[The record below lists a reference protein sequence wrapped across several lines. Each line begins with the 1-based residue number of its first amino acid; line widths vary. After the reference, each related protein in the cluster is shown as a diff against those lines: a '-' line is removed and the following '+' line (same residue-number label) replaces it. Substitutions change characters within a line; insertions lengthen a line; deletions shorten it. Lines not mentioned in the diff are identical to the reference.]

1 MRWER
6 VEELAERAPSVADLQ
21 FHKLELVAARRLRER
36 GGRLPPQLREAE
48 RQRALVDLAAHDVLR
63 RIRAA
68 YDGRLVLFKGPE
80 IATRYPTPELRPYRD
95 LDLIVDDAGAAHRAL
110 LAAGF
115 APTGMWAPHVDLH
128 HLQPLCWPGL
138 PLGVELHSRPHLPD
152 GLRAPPVAQVLRT
165 AVPARFADGLVDAP
179 EPAAHTLLVAAHAWA
194 HAPLAHIGQLI
205 DVALLAEEVE
215 PARLDALARRW
226 GCRRLWRITRTA
238 IDMLLV
244 GAPMPST
251 VRLCAPHLRA
261 VRERT
266 VAERHVEELVSP
278 LLGLPPMSGG
288 GQAARALARRV
299 RRGDDET
306 WSHKLMRTRRALRH
320 ARLRHSEHEARLPV
334 EDRHIG
340 AIRGL
345 QPSPIPE
352 RKVSS

>member
-6 VEELAERAPSVADLQ
+6 VEELAGRAPSVADLQ
-21 FHKLELVAARRLRER
+21 FHRLELVAARRLRER
-36 GGRLPPQLREAE
+36 CERLPPELREAE
-48 RQRALVDLAAHDVLR
+48 RRRALIDLAAHDVLR

-80 IATRYPTPELRPYRD
+80 IAMRYPAAELRPYRD
-95 LDLIVDDAGAAHRAL
+95 LDLIVGDAAAAHIAL
-110 LAAGF
+110 LEAGF

-138 PLGVELHSRPHLPD
+138 PLGVELHSKPHLPD
-152 GLRAPPVAQVLRT
+152 GLHAPSAAQLLGAT
-165 AVPARFADGLVDAP
+165 VPARFADGLVEAP

-194 HAPLAHIGQLI
+194 HAPLAHIGQLV

-215 PARLDALARRW
+215 PAQLDALARRW
-226 GCRRLWRITRTA
+226 GCRRLWRITRAA
-238 IDMLLV
+238 IDVLLD
-244 GAPMPST
+244 GAPMPAT
-251 VRLCAPHLRA
+251 LRLCAPHLRA

-278 LLGLPPMSGG
+278 LLGLPATRAGS
-288 GQAARALARRV
+288 QAARVLARRV

-320 ARLRHSEHEARLPV
+320 ARLRHSEHEARLPA

-340 AIRGL
+340 GIRGL

>member
-6 VEELAERAPSVADLQ
+6 VEELADRAPSIADLR
-21 FHKLELVAARRLRER
+21 FHKLELVAARTLRAR
-36 GGRLPPQLREAE
+36 GGRLPPELREAE
-48 RQRALVDLAAHDVLR
+48 CQRVLVDLAAHDVLR

-80 IATRYPTPELRPYRD
+80 IAARYPAPELRPYRD
-95 LDLIVDDAGAAHRAL
+95 LDLIVDDAAAAHSAL
-110 LAAGF
+110 LEAGF
-115 APTGMWAPHVDLH
+115 APTGIWAPHVDLH

-152 GLRAPPVAQVLRT
+152 GLRAPSAAQLLDAT
-165 AVPARFADGLVDAP
+165 VPARFADGLVEAP

-194 HAPLAHIGQLI
+194 HAPLAHIGQLL

-226 GCRRLWRITRTA
+226 GCRRLWRITRAA
-238 IDMLLV
+238 IDVLLD
-244 GAPMPST
+244 GAPMPAPL
-251 VRLCAPHLRA
+251 RLCAPHLRA

-278 LLGLPPMSGG
+278 LLGLPATRGG
-288 GQAARALARRV
+288 PQAARVLARRV

-320 ARLRHSEHEARLPV
+320 ARLRHSEHEARLPA

-340 AIRGL
+340 GFKGL

-352 RKVSS
+352 RKVSP